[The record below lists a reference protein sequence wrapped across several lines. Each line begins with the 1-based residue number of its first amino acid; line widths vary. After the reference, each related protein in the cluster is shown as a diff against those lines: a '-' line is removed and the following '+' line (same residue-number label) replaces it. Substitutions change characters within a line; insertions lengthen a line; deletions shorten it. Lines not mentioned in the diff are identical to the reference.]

1 MMKADANASA
11 ITTLQNTVTQ
21 QGKDITSSSS
31 AITSL
36 QNGLVAANSNID
48 KKADA
53 TALQSLQNT
62 VTQQG
67 KDISTQSGN
76 VTNLQNSLSATPDL
90 PIWLR
95 TATRRKNHWKPSDQL
110 IV

>member
-1 MMKADANASA
+1 MSKKADSTALQ
-11 ITTLQNTVTQ
+11 TLQNTVTQ

-62 VTQQG
+62 VEQHG
-67 KDISTQSGN
+67 KDLT
-76 VTNLQNSLSATPDL
+76 
-90 PIWLR
+90 
-95 TATRRKNHWKPSDQL
+95 
-110 IV
+110 